1 MTEAFITA
9 TAVALPNAPVDNEA
23 VESVL
28 GLIGGQSSRARRIVL
43 RQNGI
48 KTRHY
53 AIDPATGE
61 PTHTNASL
69 TAEAIRALGGNG
81 FALDDMRCLVAGT
94 SLPDQLMP
102 GHGVMVHG
110 ELGGNSACEVVTTAG
125 ICLSG
130 LTALKSAWLA
140 VRAGDAAN
148 AVATGSELSSSVLR
162 AEHFA
167 AENEARADALKA
179 RPWIAFEKDFL
190 RWMLSDGA
198 GAFLVEPQARPGP
211 LNLRIDWIDISSA
224 AHRLPA
230 CMYAGGERD
239 ANGALTGWAKFS
251 PREWAEK
258 SIFAIKQDVKLLDSQ
273 VVEATLENPL
283 REVIARRGLKADDI
297 DWFLPHMSSCYFR
310 QPIADG
316 LARAGLPIP
325 FERWFSNLESC
336 GNTGSASMYIM
347 VDALRRGGRLA
358 AGQRLLCFVPESGRF
373 SGGFM
378 SLTVV

>member
-9 TAVALPNAPVDNEA
+9 SAVALPNAPVDNEGI
-23 VESVL
+23 ESVL
-28 GLIGGQSSRARRIVL
+28 GLIGGQPSRARRVVL

-53 AIDPATGE
+53 AIDPLTGQS
-61 PTHTNASL
+61 THTNASL
-69 TAEAIRALGGNG
+69 TAEAIRALGDSG

-130 LTALKSAWLA
+130 LSALKYAWLA
-140 VRAGDAAN
+140 VRAGEAAN
-148 AVATGSELSSSVLR
+148 AVATGSELSSCVLR
-162 AEHFA
+162 AELFA
-167 AENEARADALKA
+167 AENAAQVDALAA

-198 GAFLVEPQARPGP
+198 GAFLVEPQARPGQ

-224 AHRLPA
+224 AHRLPV
-230 CMYAGGERD
+230 CMYAGGERE

-273 VVEATLENPL
+273 VVEATLEIPL
-283 REVIARRGLKADDI
+283 REVIHRRKLKADDI
-297 DWFLPHMSSCYFR
+297 DWFLPHMSSRYFR

-358 AGQRLLCFVPESGRF
+358 SGQRLLCFVPESGRF
-373 SGGFM
+373 SGGLM